1 MNEERNE
8 INEEKLIRLK
18 LLSKRLDETFTIPG
32 TKHKIGI
39 ESLIGAIPVIGDLIG
54 GILSTYIMYD
64 GIKMGASP
72 RIIAQMAANIAVDF
86 AIGSIPIVG
95 DLFDFVWKANKKNV
109 KLIEEVSVLNEET
122 NKINYLIVA
131 ALIVGLVAIMLAIL
145 AIIS

>member
-54 GILSTYIMYD
+54 GILSTYIMYS

>member
-54 GILSTYIMYD
+54 GILSTYIMYS

-109 KLIEEVSVLNEET
+109 KLIEEVSILNEET

>member
-1 MNEERNE
+1 MSEE
-8 INEEKLIRLK
+8 IDGIMEEKIIRLK
-18 LLSKRLDETFTIPG
+18 RLSERLDETFTIPG
-32 TKHKIGI
+32 TERKIGI
-39 ESLIGAIPVIGDLIG
+39 ESIIGAIPLVGDLIG
-54 GILSTYIMYD
+54 GIISTYIMYS

-72 RIIAQMAANIAVDF
+72 GVIARMAANIAIDF

-109 KLIEEVSVLNEET
+109 ELIEETTLLNEET

-131 ALIVGLVAIMLAIL
+131 TLIVGLVAIILAIL

>member
-54 GILSTYIMYD
+54 GILSTYIMYS

-72 RIIAQMAANIAVDF
+72 KIITQMAMNIAIDF
-86 AIGSIPIVG
+86 AIGSVPIVG

>member
-1 MNEERNE
+1 MSEERNE
-8 INEEKLIRLK
+8 IIEERIIRLK
-18 LLSKRLDETFTIPG
+18 RLSERLDETFTVPG
-32 TKHKIGI
+32 TDYKIGI
-39 ESLIGAIPVIGDLIG
+39 ESIIGAIPLVGDLIG
-54 GILSTYIMYD
+54 GIISTYIMYS
-64 GIKMGASP
+64 GIKIGASP

-109 KLIEEVSVLNEET
+109 KLIEEVGVLNEET

>member
-54 GILSTYIMYD
+54 GILSTYIMYY

-95 DLFDFVWKANKKNV
+95 DLFDFIWKANKKNV

>member
-54 GILSTYIMYD
+54 GILSTYIMYS

-109 KLIEEVSVLNEET
+109 ELIEETTLLNEET

-131 ALIVGLVAIMLAIL
+131 TLIVGLVAIILAIL
-145 AIIS
+145 AIMS

>member
-54 GILSTYIMYD
+54 GILSTYIMYY

-86 AIGSIPIVG
+86 AIGSIPSVG
-95 DLFDFVWKANKKNV
+95 ALFDFIWKANKKNV

>member
-54 GILSTYIMYD
+54 GILSTYIMYS

-131 ALIVGLVAIMLAIL
+131 TLIVGLVAIILAIL
-145 AIIS
+145 AIMS

>member
-8 INEEKLIRLK
+8 IIEERIIRLK
-18 LLSKRLDETFTIPG
+18 RLSERLDETFTVPG
-32 TKHKIGI
+32 TDYKIGI
-39 ESLIGAIPVIGDLIG
+39 ESIIGAIPLVGDLIG
-54 GILSTYIMYD
+54 GILSTYIMYS

-72 RIIAQMAANIAVDF
+72 RIIAQMAANIAIDF

-109 KLIEEVSVLNEET
+109 KLIEEVSVLNEEN

-131 ALIVGLVAIMLAIL
+131 TLIVGLL
-145 AIIS
+145 AIILTILTIIS